1 MLVFIHFYF
10 FMSCMPNATFS
21 TRQDDDRVRELRAAT
36 NAESALLSKIIS
48 SVVVPKLPAERQ
60 VTFCSEESNAVIQC
74 YQSRRSTGEELKCTD
89 FVDTLE
95 ACTSNATRVP

>member
-1 MLVFIHFYF
+1 
-10 FMSCMPNATFS
+10 MPNATFS